1 MAQTQGSLAQIS
13 RMRERM
19 ELGELLRQQRVDLS
33 ALDPAPGKPA
43 DREYFRRIH
52 RMLPCSACGEMAAS
66 ARVHDSPDHG
76 PRWVDLCTPRM
87 VLTFR
92 PAPRMPT
99 TWEGIFADL
108 REVTAE
114 LGLTMRP
121 ISQEEW
127 EEKGRRAALR
137 RGWRFH
143 LIISV
148 PGQPALHGWS
158 SDAETARER
167 FAARVSKYEGVPG
180 ARIVLVD
187 QAERAT
193 LAVWPEDA

>member
-1 MAQTQGSLAQIS
+1 
-13 RMRERM
+13 MRERM
-19 ELGELLRQQRVDLS
+19 ELGELLRQQHVDLF
-33 ALDPAPGKPA
+33 ALDPAPGDPV
-43 DREYFRRIH
+43 DRDVFRRIH
-52 RMLPCSACGEMAAS
+52 RMLPCSVCGEMAAS

-76 PRWVDLCTPRM
+76 PRWVDLCTPHM

-121 ISQEEW
+121 ISHEEW

-137 RGWRFH
+137 RGWRFR
-143 LIISV
+143 LTISV
-148 PGQPALHGWS
+148 PGRPTLHGHAF
-158 SDAETARER
+158 DEETARER
-167 FAARVSKYEGVPG
+167 FTARVSKYQGVPG
-180 ARIVLVD
+180 ARIVLID
-187 QAERAT
+187 RAERTT
-193 LAVWPEDA
+193 LAAWPDQT